1 MDILGGFEASTRFL
15 FPPLV
20 GQSRENAPPVSIVHT
35 RSARLEKRFFFLFDR
50 RLRIFTDPDFDRS
63 TRFFLHTH
71 SLLSPKGSLTNTS
84 VEKIDLRPTF
94 RATTRTIGRP
104 REGLFGL
111 REWSS
116 DPELA
121 VLVAS
126 EKDDPFFKPG
136 HVGPVR
142 RRSDDAASDESDASR
157 DERRFSFPPR
167 DSRDSPETK
176 TKTKLSSR
184 KGKRTR
190 LEPGGSSD
198 DEEGLRLLLDAAV
211 GMNGEAEAPTG
222 GEKKDASDA
231 DARMTKDSD
240 PSRDDD
246 ASFREKTRVQT
257 ETETEKEK
265 AAWGDVSLH
274 ASAPPSASDAA
285 AAEARR
291 RHLDGVVQTLSARC
305 AELYVLLGPHQI
317 VARELAVLIV
327 ALRGGGARYALQ
339 EKIVTEQLWELTRA
353 LAFPGGL
360 GETPETRAALARVVA
375 ASVDEA
381 ATVASASI
389 AEAAAMSLG
398 LAAHREQVE
407 RRVEAQVEAHANAA
421 RILAATTMRTSA
433 EGRGGTAGDNHA
445 TAASR
450 LLAGARSAPDG
461 GASASASAY
470 AALAAAS
477 AAADTAR
484 TTLQPT
490 LSPPP

>member
-1 MDILGGFEASTRFL
+1 M
-15 FPPLV
+15 
-20 GQSRENAPPVSIVHT
+20 
-35 RSARLEKRFFFLFDR
+35 
-50 RLRIFTDPDFDRS
+50 
-63 TRFFLHTH
+63 
-71 SLLSPKGSLTNTS
+71 
-84 VEKIDLRPTF
+84 
-94 RATTRTIGRP
+94 
-104 REGLFGL
+104 
-111 REWSS
+111 
-116 DPELA
+116 
-121 VLVAS
+121 AS

-157 DERRFSFPPR
+157 DERAFPPR
-167 DSRDSPETK
+167 DSRDSPETKTK

-211 GMNGEAEAPTG
+211 GMNGEAEALTG
-222 GEKKDASDA
+222 GEKKDATR

-246 ASFREKTRVQT
+246 ASFREKTRVQTET

-339 EKIVTEQLWELTRA
+339 EKIVTEQLWELARA

-450 LLAGARSAPDG
+450 LLAGARSALDG

>member
-1 MDILGGFEASTRFL
+1 M
-15 FPPLV
+15 
-20 GQSRENAPPVSIVHT
+20 
-35 RSARLEKRFFFLFDR
+35 
-50 RLRIFTDPDFDRS
+50 
-63 TRFFLHTH
+63 
-71 SLLSPKGSLTNTS
+71 
-84 VEKIDLRPTF
+84 
-94 RATTRTIGRP
+94 
-104 REGLFGL
+104 
-111 REWSS
+111 
-116 DPELA
+116 
-121 VLVAS
+121 AS
-126 EKDDPFFKPG
+126 EKDDPFFAPG

-157 DERRFSFPPR
+157 DERTFPPR

-211 GMNGEAEAPTG
+211 GMNGEAEALTG
-222 GEKKDASDA
+222 GEKKDATR

-360 GETPETRAALARVVA
+360 GETPETRAALARVIA

-450 LLAGARSAPDG
+450 LLAGARSALDG
-461 GASASASAY
+461 GASASAS
-470 AALAAAS
+470 
-477 AAADTAR
+477 ADTAR

>member
-1 MDILGGFEASTRFL
+1 M
-15 FPPLV
+15 
-20 GQSRENAPPVSIVHT
+20 
-35 RSARLEKRFFFLFDR
+35 
-50 RLRIFTDPDFDRS
+50 
-63 TRFFLHTH
+63 
-71 SLLSPKGSLTNTS
+71 
-84 VEKIDLRPTF
+84 
-94 RATTRTIGRP
+94 
-104 REGLFGL
+104 FGL

-142 RRSDDAASDESDASR
+142 RRSEDAASDESDASR
-157 DERRFSFPPR
+157 DDRTFHPPSSAG
-167 DSRDSPETK
+167 DEESHK
-176 TKTKLSSR
+176 TKRISR

-190 LEPGGSSD
+190 LENTVCSSD

-211 GMNGEAEAPTG
+211 GMNGEAEARLG
-222 GEKKDASDA
+222 SEEKDAGANAANPSKTDP
-231 DARMTKDSD
+231 D
-240 PSRDDD
+240 PSID
-246 ASFREKTRVQT
+246 ATEKTRKL
-257 ETETEKEK
+257 ETEKEK
-265 AAWGDVSLH
+265 TAALWGDVSLH
-274 ASAPPSASDAA
+274 ASAPPSASDTA
-285 AAEARR
+285 AAEQRR

-339 EKIVTEQLWELTRA
+339 EKIVTEQLWELARA

-360 GETPETRAALARVVA
+360 GETPETRAALARIVA

-389 AEAAAMSLG
+389 AEAAAMS
-398 LAAHREQVE
+398 AHREQVE
-407 RRVEAQVEAHANAA
+407 RSVEAQVEAHANAA
-421 RILAATTMRTSA
+421 RILAATTMRTGGT
-433 EGRGGTAGDNHA
+433 EGGGTAGDA

-450 LLAGARSAPDG
+450 LLAVARSALDG
-461 GASASASAY
+461 GATVSASAY

-477 AAADTAR
+477 AAADTSAKR
-484 TTLQPT
+484 E
-490 LSPPP
+490 